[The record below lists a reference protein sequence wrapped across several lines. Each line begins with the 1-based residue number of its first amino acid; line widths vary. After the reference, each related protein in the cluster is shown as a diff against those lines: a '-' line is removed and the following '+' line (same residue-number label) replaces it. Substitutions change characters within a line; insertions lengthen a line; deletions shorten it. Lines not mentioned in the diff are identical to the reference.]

1 MGYIFPDLLFF
12 FNRDNFEN
20 VFLYIKKIVMSMF
33 SFKANEIRDLAI
45 AFIVLSTAFGISTV
59 GLDVTAIV
67 SILPIVMV
75 GVGLDF
81 SCTRLDTGIG
91 L

>member
-1 MGYIFPDLLFF
+1 
-12 FNRDNFEN
+12 
-20 VFLYIKKIVMSMF
+20 MSMF

-59 GLDVTAIV
+59 GLDVAAIV

-75 GVGLDF
+75 GVGAGFLLHEVGHRYMAM
-81 SCTRLDTGIG
+81 RLSSSYG
-91 L
+91 LWVW